1 MQEELDTT
9 PLLLTDEAF
18 SSMHKAT
25 CQNCGAAAAPDG
37 NTSSLASSLILTVM
51 KTWLLGRIVVSWWVT
66 VQDLTRAISQF
77 RDDVLSIHESKNP
90 LLLSMDIRSSPAE
103 QDAALICFYKKPNIE
118 LGRPLKC
125 RFEANTD
132 VTRLFDG
139 EPGHLVPSASHFLVE
154 SDMFIMAGRMVG
166 HSFVHGGPCLSGL
179 SPAQSCLEELEGESE
194 LSDEGK
200 RSVRDLA
207 FAWDLPCLTGNNRR
221 WLFEKMLIHAV
232 IGRVT
237 RQIKQLR
244 RGLKETPMWAM
255 LSQCPDTVALLF
267 PQEGAVDY
275 SPAVILQRITWPRDD
290 DEDDD
295 CSVDTKC
302 RVSGY
307 LRRFIE
313 NASPDVMTNLVK
325 FWTGW
330 EILPRNNL
338 SIEVVN
344 GRFPTAST
352 CYETL
357 RIPGHYKDYASFEND
372 MLACIGTCQTG
383 FGLVVRAD
391 HGVENVDVA
400 IGQPRMVISP
410 EYIHSLL
417 ELNLSIPCIAA
428 LLGVSR
434 RTVHRRMA
442 ESDFSVRE
450 MYSTLTDVELDQCVR
465 DIKSRQPHSGYRMM
479 KALLQAQGL
488 RVQYDRVRASLHVLT
503 PSDYNIVIFGGI
515 DGFSRKDRETME
527 RHVDSC
533 YSHLML
539 YTTSKKGFLN
549 IGNATLLFCC
559 HYVILPR
566 LQDDLDTFR
575 SGWANH
581 PKRTEGHVT
590 PNQLW
595 ELGRIHHPIPV
606 SDNMEGVDIP
616 QIEWENRGFAPD
628 GHSSVIVP
636 DTESPLTD
644 GQMAA
649 LREAVDPRAASQ
661 SFGSDIYIAAVQFM
675 SMFYL
680 MTEKESLGVFL
691 QCIQMWH
698 KHPLR
703 HCFLVILQMYYVFM
717 ADNCS
722 AFGIFKLYRK
732 NNNKL
737 TFEE

>member
-1 MQEELDTT
+1 MLAVQEIRVLDRITVIEEQAAM
-9 PLLLTDEAF
+9 PGPSG
-18 SSMHKAT
+18 SS
-25 CQNCGAAAAPDG
+25 AAV
-37 NTSSLASSLILTVM
+37 TEE
-51 KTWLLGRIVVSWWVT
+51 WVT

-103 QDAALICFYKKPNIE
+103 QDAVLICFYKKPNIE
-118 LGRPLKC
+118 WGRPLKG
-125 RFEANTD
+125 RFEGDAAIGEGVSHLFFSTCMDKLNSGFCINFANTD

-179 SPAQSCLEELEGESE
+179 SPAVVHVLLGGSPETATVTLEDCPDLDIRATIRLLEGESE

-232 IGRVT
+232 IGRVI

-255 LSQCPDTVALLF
+255 LSQRPDTVALLF

-290 DEDDD
+290 EDDD

-313 NASPDVMTNLVK
+313 NGVQRHSTSPDVRTNLVK

-383 FGLVVRAD
+383 FGLV
-391 HGVENVDVA
+391 
-400 IGQPRMVISP
+400 
-410 EYIHSLL
+410 
-417 ELNLSIPCIAA
+417 
-428 LLGVSR
+428 
-434 RTVHRRMA
+434 
-442 ESDFSVRE
+442 
-450 MYSTLTDVELDQCVR
+450 
-465 DIKSRQPHSGYRMM
+465 
-479 KALLQAQGL
+479 
-488 RVQYDRVRASLHVLT
+488 
-503 PSDYNIVIFGGI
+503 
-515 DGFSRKDRETME
+515 
-527 RHVDSC
+527 
-533 YSHLML
+533 
-539 YTTSKKGFLN
+539 
-549 IGNATLLFCC
+549 
-559 HYVILPR
+559 
-566 LQDDLDTFR
+566 
-575 SGWANH
+575 
-581 PKRTEGHVT
+581 
-590 PNQLW
+590 
-595 ELGRIHHPIPV
+595 
-606 SDNMEGVDIP
+606 
-616 QIEWENRGFAPD
+616 
-628 GHSSVIVP
+628 
-636 DTESPLTD
+636 
-644 GQMAA
+644 
-649 LREAVDPRAASQ
+649 
-661 SFGSDIYIAAVQFM
+661 
-675 SMFYL
+675 
-680 MTEKESLGVFL
+680 
-691 QCIQMWH
+691 
-698 KHPLR
+698 
-703 HCFLVILQMYYVFM
+703 
-717 ADNCS
+717 
-722 AFGIFKLYRK
+722 
-732 NNNKL
+732 
-737 TFEE
+737 